1 MNATRTQYNK
11 EIIMGADENKEYV
24 KRLKRIRNLKIRYL
38 LVCFIGGRYKTQ
50 WLKKNSIFGLIGD
63 DVLFQPRTLPNEPE
77 LIKIHNNVRIAADVT
92 FYTHDVINNLLF
104 KTIDKEDYIP
114 HRSCIEIFDNVFVG
128 GHSVIIGD
136 VSIGPNAIVAA
147 GSVVTKDVPE
157 GSIVGGNPAKVIGT
171 FEALH
176 EKRKK
181 EKGSVSDIK
190 TTEEIWASYYANK
203 KKEAETYGS

>member
-1 MNATRTQYNK
+1 MRADTNK
-11 EIIMGADENKEYV
+11 KYV

-38 LVCFIGGRYKTQ
+38 LVCFIGGGYKTR
-50 WLKKNSIFGLIGD
+50 WLKKNSIFGLMGD
-63 DVLFQPRTLPNEPE
+63 NVLYQPRTLPNEPE
-77 LIKIHNNVRIAADVT
+77 LIKLHNNVRIAADVT

-104 KTIDKEDYIP
+104 NTIDKEDYIP

-157 GSIVGGNPAKVIGT
+157 GKIVGGNPAKVIGN
-171 FEALH
+171 FDALH

-181 EKGSVSDIK
+181 EKCSVSNVK

-203 KKEAETYGS
+203 KNRG